1 MKGSPVRVRPSASL
15 VRVGALCHRV
25 VVMCA
30 GKVVEAGDTDQI
42 MDSPREDYTRRLV
55 RAALEVEA

>member
-1 MKGSPVRVRPSASL
+1 
-15 VRVGALCHRV
+15 
-25 VVMCA
+25 MCA

-42 MDSPREDYTRRLV
+42 MDAPREDYTKRLV